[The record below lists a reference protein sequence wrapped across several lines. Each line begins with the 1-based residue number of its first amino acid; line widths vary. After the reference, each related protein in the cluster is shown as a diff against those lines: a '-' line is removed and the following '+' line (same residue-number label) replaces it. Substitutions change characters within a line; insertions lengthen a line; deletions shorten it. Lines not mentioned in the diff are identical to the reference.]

1 MKKDPLLHVLEY
13 FAYFSYPP
21 SLEEIHLFIGE
32 KISRK
37 ELQKK
42 LEKHPQIKS
51 FGALDKSSTRYTFG
65 TKVNFFE
72 LFNEREATS
81 SRKMEK
87 VAGYLKILN
96 RLPFLLLTGIS
107 GSVAM
112 KNAKMTDDIDI
123 FIITIKN
130 RLWTARFCAVILA
143 QILGIKRNREDK
155 VVTDKVCLNLF
166 FDGKNV
172 KIPAHKQNEYVA
184 HEVLQLKPIL
194 NRKNTYERFLT
205 ENSWVKNYFPN
216 AVLPQK
222 KIISAKDSSWTG
234 DLIERIMRFVQLKI
248 MKPHQTKELISD
260 SQLWFYP
267 RDFEKV
273 LKKHIPIQDIG

>member
-1 MKKDPLLHVLEY
+1 MKKDALLHVLEY

-21 SLEEIHLFIGE
+21 SLDEVHTFIAE
-32 KISRK
+32 KISK
-37 ELQKK
+37 KDLQKK
-42 LEKHPQIKS
+42 LDNHPKIKS
-51 FGALDKSSTRYTFG
+51 FRAQGKSPTRYTFS
-65 TKVNFFE
+65 TKVKFFE
-72 LFNEREATS
+72 LFSEREARS

-112 KNAKMTDDIDI
+112 KNAKETDDIDI
-123 FIITIKN
+123 FFITIKN

-143 QILGIKRNREDK
+143 QILGIKRNRRDK

-166 FDGKNV
+166 FDSKNV

-184 HEVLQLKPIL
+184 HEVLQLKPVL
-194 NRKNTYERFLT
+194 NRNSTYEMFLS
-205 ENSWVKNYFPN
+205 ENFWVKNYFPN
-216 AVLPQK
+216 VVIPQK
-222 KIISAKDSSWTG
+222 KGFKLAGGSWLG
-234 DLIERIMRFVQLKI
+234 DIIERILGIIQLTI

-267 RDFEKV
+267 KDFESK
-273 LKKHIPIQDIG
+273 LKKHIPIRE

>member
-21 SLEEIHLFIGE
+21 TLEEIHLFIGE
-32 KISRK
+32 KISMK
-37 ELQKK
+37 DLGEK
-42 LEKHPQIKS
+42 LEKHPKIKS
-51 FGALDKSSTRYTFG
+51 FGALGKSSTRYTFS
-65 TKVNFFE
+65 TKVNLFE
-72 LFNEREATS
+72 LFKEREAVS

-112 KNAKMTDDIDI
+112 KNAKATDDIDI

-130 RLWTARFCAVILA
+130 RLWTARFSAVILA
-143 QILGIKRNREDK
+143 QMLGIKRNREDK
-155 VVTDKVCLNLF
+155 VVNDKVCLNLF

-194 NRKNTYERFLT
+194 NRVKTYERFLS
-205 ENSWVKNYFPN
+205 ENAWIKTYFPN
-216 AVLPQK
+216 AILPQK
-222 KIISAKDSSWTG
+222 KIIPANQGMWLG
-234 DLIERIMRFVQLKI
+234 DIFERIFRFIQLRI
-248 MKPHQTKELISD
+248 MKPHQTNELISD

-267 RDFEKV
+267 KDFEKK
-273 LKKHIPIQDIG
+273 LRKDITLR